1 LVKGNKDPDAPLSI
15 EVSKLSDDEIDEQIE
30 QHQESIK
37 VAELR
42 RQSAEEAAKRIQEED
57 AADDKAKNDAKKKKE
72 VQQTGQDYAIETT
85 KLEEAMAL
93 KPNKDI
99 TNKLHETVASLQKVK
114 TKRAEAKSLP
124 KPETSKSAQSSKP

>member
-1 LVKGNKDPDAPLSI
+1 LVKSDKDSDAPLSI

-57 AADDKAKNDAKKKKE
+57 AADEKAKNDAKKKKE
-72 VQQTGQDYAIETT
+72 I
-85 KLEEAMAL
+85 
-93 KPNKDI
+93 
-99 TNKLHETVASLQKVK
+99 
-114 TKRAEAKSLP
+114 
-124 KPETSKSAQSSKP
+124 

>member
-1 LVKGNKDPDAPLSI
+1 MVKSDKDSDAPLSI

-57 AADDKAKNDAKKKKE
+57 AADEKAKNDAKKKKE
-72 VQQTGQDYAIETT
+72 I
-85 KLEEAMAL
+85 
-93 KPNKDI
+93 
-99 TNKLHETVASLQKVK
+99 
-114 TKRAEAKSLP
+114 
-124 KPETSKSAQSSKP
+124 